1 MPGYAYRVTPNQMY
15 AVNLINKELG
25 MDFHPTN
32 KFMASEYIG
41 KHYDKAKIYKA
52 MREHGTTEI
61 KCPHQHNCAYA
72 GSIADYCY
80 EEFDDDA
87 PCSEYLP
94 IRKEEQPCPTSKES
108 CSMNTGIP
116 AEL

>member
-41 KHYDKAKIYKA
+41 KHYDKAKAHKA

-61 KCPHQHNCAYA
+61 KCPHQHNCAYI
-72 GSIADYCY
+72 SILFYIKQIGYDTRYQ
-80 EEFDDDA
+80 ET
-87 PCSEYLP
+87 
-94 IRKEEQPCPTSKES
+94 K
-108 CSMNTGIP
+108 TGYHVRVLKP
-116 AEL
+116 NWFSHDLLQEDKKL